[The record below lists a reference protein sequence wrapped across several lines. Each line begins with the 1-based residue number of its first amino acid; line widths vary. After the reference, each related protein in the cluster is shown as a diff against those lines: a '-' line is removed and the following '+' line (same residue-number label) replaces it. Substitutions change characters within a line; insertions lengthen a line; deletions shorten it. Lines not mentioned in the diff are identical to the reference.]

1 MDRWRRPMRRCSR
14 MATRMETVINPMPPT
29 WITACPKRVNWVQ
42 VSYSTSPVTQEAD
55 AEVKSASRNGR
66 AFPSRE
72 DSGRASST
80 PPSRI
85 SAANP
90 RASV

>member
-1 MDRWRRPMRRCSR
+1 

-29 WITACPKRVNWVQ
+29 WISSRITACPKRVNWVQ

-72 DSGRASST
+72 ESGRASST